1 MRIDS
6 IWARLTGAF
15 ALILAWCFQ
24 AAPALAQETPAQPG
38 SAVSTQAAVPAPRPA
53 IWLLSRGDT
62 KIYLF
67 GTVHILPPE
76 LQWRSA
82 ALDRVIGEADELV
95 LEIAADEMEQPDPA
109 ALQTMMLGK
118 TAPLE
123 WRVSPSRRA
132 ALRAMV
138 ADSGLQ
144 PVMLDQMQTWAAT
157 MTLSVA
163 QLLNA
168 PEYGDDIEEAMT
180 RMSGAEDVLT
190 AAFRESGKPIS
201 GVESVGEQ
209 MGFFGS
215 MSFTAQREMLEEMVD
230 AHASGEGAAFD
241 PNESGWVSG
250 DVDSI
255 AEEMLTMRPDLYDA
269 LLTRRNAAWT
279 DWLIAR
285 LDRPGTVLFA
295 VGAGHLAGEHS
306 VQAMLEA
313 RGFAVTRID

>member
-6 IWARLTGAF
+6 IWARLTGAI

-24 AAPALAQETPAQPG
+24 AGPALAETPQRSGQTTAEAP
-38 SAVSTQAAVPAPRPA
+38 APIAPRPA
-53 IWLLSRGDT
+53 IWLLSRDDT
-62 KIYLF
+62 RIYLF
-67 GTVHILPPE
+67 GTIHILPPA

-82 ALDRVIGEADELV
+82 ALDRVIEEADELV
-95 LEIAADEMEQPDPA
+95 LEIAVDEAQNPDPA
-109 ALQTMMLGK
+109 ILMTMMLGK

-123 WRVSPSRRA
+123 WRVSPNRRA

-138 ADSGLQ
+138 ADSGLD
-144 PVMLDQMQTWAAT
+144 PAFLDQLQTWAAT
-157 MTLSVA
+157 MTISVA
-163 QLLNA
+163 QLVNA
-168 PEYGDDIEEAMT
+168 PEYGDDVEDALS
-180 RMSGAEDVLT
+180 RMSGAEDVLS

-201 GVESVGEQ
+201 GVETVGQQ
-209 MGFFGS
+209 MGFFS
-215 MSFTAQREMLEEMVD
+215 TMSFTAQREMLEEMVD
-230 AHASGEGAAFD
+230 AHASGEGVPFD

-255 AEEMLTMRPDLYDA
+255 AEEMLAMKPELYDA
-269 LLTRRNAAWT
+269 LLTRRNAAWA

-285 LDRPGTVLFA
+285 LERPGTVLFA

-313 RGFAVTRID
+313 RGFTVARVD

>member
-24 AAPALAQETPAQPG
+24 AAPALAQDEAGRANAVTAPAATA
-38 SAVSTQAAVPAPRPA
+38 SAPRPA

-109 ALQTMMLGK
+109 ALQAMMLGK

-123 WRVSPSRRA
+123 WRVSPNRRA

-144 PVMLDQMQTWAAT
+144 PLMLDQMQTWAAT

-163 QLLNA
+163 QLVA
-168 PEYGDDIEEAMT
+168 GHAEDGSIEEAMAN
-180 RMSGAEDVLT
+180 MSGAEDALT
-190 AAFRESGKPIS
+190 AAFRERGKPIS
-201 GVESVGEQ
+201 GVETVGEQ
-209 MGFFGS
+209 MSFFGS

-230 AHASGEGAAFD
+230 AHASGAGAAFD

-250 DVDSI
+250 DVESI
-255 AEEMLTMRPDLYDA
+255 AEEMRAMNPDLYDA

-285 LDRPGTVLFA
+285 LERPGTVLFA

-313 RGFAVTRID
+313 RGFTVARID